1 MKKLYI
7 HSDFKLFG
15 EASYLGVSVE
25 NMHTLN
31 NPRHPRDSALL
42 TDQRTNC
49 KHLENTYLFVAT
61 FKESRSVLMK

>member
-7 HSDFKLFG
+7 HTDFKLFG
-15 EASYLGVSVE
+15 EARQSMSME
-25 NMHTLN
+25 NIYTLT
-31 NPRHPRDSALL
+31 NPRHPTDSALL